1 MKKQI
6 IFEADYSSIIFKDSE
21 SETDFYRMTE
31 DVLKEKMKITEKYGR
46 KESNVPDEFTIKVNP
61 FRKVGSKNNF
71 TDIYRP
77 SDSELIDFP
86 INKIEW
92 MFIRIEK

>member
-6 IFEADYSSIIFKDSE
+6 IFEADKDSIIFKDSE
-21 SETDFYRMTE
+21 KEDAFYCMTQE
-31 DVLKEKMKITEKYGR
+31 VLREKMKIAEQFGR
-46 KESNVPDEFTIKVNP
+46 REINVPDEFTIKVSP
-61 FRKVGSKNNF
+61 IRKVESKDYF

-77 SDSELIDFP
+77 STEEFIDFP

-92 MFIRIEK
+92 IWIRLP